1 MAREIEN
8 IKMSAGNLTYGTT
21 DLGYTGEGINVE
33 ITDEVVNLVVDQ
45 QLSPVGKKLIG
56 RSVKVST
63 SLAEESLEL
72 LKEVIPGAVLTVDS
86 VDPDKKRLDI
96 PSEDVNMF
104 SYMKPLLIVPTDS
117 ESANDHMTI
126 HNAIPN
132 VNMSFAYVKDKQRYF
147 KVEFEA
153 MAVSGDPF
161 VTFGDT
167 SVAID

>member
-1 MAREIEN
+1 M
-8 IKMSAGNLTYGTT
+8 TYGGT

-33 ITDEVVNLVVDQ
+33 ITDEVVDLVVDQ
-45 QLSPVGKKLIG
+45 QLSPVGKKLTS
-56 RSVKVST
+56 RKVKVSS
-63 SLAEESLEL
+63 SLAEENLEL

-86 VDPDKKRLDI
+86 VDTTKMRLDI
-96 PSEDVNMF
+96 PSEDVDMF
-104 SYMKPLLIVPTDS
+104 SYMKPLVIIPTDS
-117 ESANDHMTI
+117 TSANDHMTI

-153 MAVSGDPF
+153 MAVSGEPF